1 MISPRPWPWG
11 VAALLIP
18 ALAAG
23 QPSAS
28 CVRVAFGQ
36 WAPPLDWS
44 GSGHGDSSQRIG
56 ERIRELR
63 DSVYAH
69 APRNGRDEMVWTKTD
84 GRERLLLFPGWWPAG
99 VMITFAPGAT
109 GDTLVGEA
117 EALVADLGKP
127 ASKTRARV
135 LRNLCA
141 RP

>member
-1 MISPRPWPWG
+1 MSSWAWRCG
-11 VAALLIP
+11 TAALLFP
-18 ALAAG
+18 ALMAG

-36 WAPPLDWS
+36 WTPPLDWN
-44 GSGHGDSSQRIG
+44 GSGHGDSSVRLG

-69 APRNGRDEMVWTKTD
+69 APRNGRDEMVWTEAD
-84 GRERLLLFPGWWPAG
+84 GRERLLLFPVWWPAG
-99 VMITFAPGAT
+99 VVITFTSGAT

-117 EALVADLGKP
+117 EALVADLRKP

-135 LRNLCA
+135 LRNVCA
-141 RP
+141 KP